1 MSLLPASF
9 VQRVHAQKSACMPSV
24 ECLLFYLQQ
33 TMPLPESFH
42 QGCNGFESSL
52 IPWNPVWTQVPLL
65 SQNQH
70 RLPAH
75 HLPQNQHHL
84 WPLQVQPVVMM
95 NLAGRELAV
104 LMNLV
109 GVGLVVKD
117 ENILGAELLVKDKNP
132 VEVELAVNDQNLDG
146 AELAVKDESL
156 VQVELVVRVGPEKEA
171 DRSCNTR

>member
-1 MSLLPASF
+1 
-9 VQRVHAQKSACMPSV
+9 
-24 ECLLFYLQQ
+24 
-33 TMPLPESFH
+33 MPLP
-42 QGCNGFESSL
+42 
-52 IPWNPVWTQVPLL
+52 

-104 LMNLV
+104 LMHPG

-117 ENILGAELLVKDKNP
+117 ENSLGAELLVKDKNP
-132 VEVELAVNDQNLDG
+132 FEVELVVNDQNLVG

-156 VQVELVVRVGPEKEA
+156 AEVELVVKVEPEKEA